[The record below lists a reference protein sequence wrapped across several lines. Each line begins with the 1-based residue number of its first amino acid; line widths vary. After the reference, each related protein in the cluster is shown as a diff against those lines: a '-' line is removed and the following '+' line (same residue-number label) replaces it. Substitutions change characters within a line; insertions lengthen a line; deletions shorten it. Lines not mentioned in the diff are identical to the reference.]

1 MIFCMMS
8 SRLRCDVSPS
18 PQTPYLVGTAPSA
31 VGGRS
36 VCLTPR
42 CSSRNWRGSTPPI
55 NSSPRTKG
63 GGYPRRRTWQR
74 DKWQSGF
81 RTDAWRRRRWWTN
94 SRAPVSSGE
103 LRGGVRVR
111 VRGEGWGVRGGTW
124 MRLHPRKLCY
134 NLLRCMDGAL
144 CRQSGS
150 VGLFRTYTFPS
161 SRPNWNQPMR
171 PVDRRSEMALQHV
184 WPGRFCERMNESP
197 AKRSP
202 NDETLPRV
210 ILRLYFYLTQPRV

>member
-1 MIFCMMS
+1 MS

-18 PQTPYLVGTAPSA
+18 PQTPYLVGTALSA

-42 CSSRNWRGSTPPI
+42 CSSRNWKGSTPPI

-103 LRGGVRVR
+103 LREGGG
-111 VRGEGWGVRGGTW
+111 GERHGCAFIQENCAIIYYAVWTGSLSPE
-124 MRLHPRKLCY
+124 RLCWSVP
-134 NLLRCMDGAL
+134 NL
-144 CRQSGS
+144 
-150 VGLFRTYTFPS
+150 
-161 SRPNWNQPMR
+161 
-171 PVDRRSEMALQHV
+171 HV
-184 WPGRFCERMNESP
+184 SFLAS
-197 AKRSP
+197 
-202 NDETLPRV
+202 
-210 ILRLYFYLTQPRV
+210 

>member
-1 MIFCMMS
+1 MS

-18 PQTPYLVGTAPSA
+18 PQTPYLVGTALSA

-42 CSSRNWRGSTPPI
+42 CSSRNWKGSTPPI

-103 LRGGVRVR
+103 LREGGGG
-111 VRGEGWGVRGGTW
+111 GETW

-134 NLLRCMDGAL
+134 NLLRCMDGFSVARAAL
-144 CRQSGS
+144 LVC
-150 VGLFRTYTFPS
+150 
-161 SRPNWNQPMR
+161 
-171 PVDRRSEMALQHV
+171 SE
-184 WPGRFCERMNESP
+184 PTRF
-197 AKRSP
+197 
-202 NDETLPRV
+202 LPRV
-210 ILRLYFYLTQPRV
+210 LIGTSRCGLSTEGRKWSQMSLSGCLFYSIQPRKLNLKAPESFTIIDAVVKQT